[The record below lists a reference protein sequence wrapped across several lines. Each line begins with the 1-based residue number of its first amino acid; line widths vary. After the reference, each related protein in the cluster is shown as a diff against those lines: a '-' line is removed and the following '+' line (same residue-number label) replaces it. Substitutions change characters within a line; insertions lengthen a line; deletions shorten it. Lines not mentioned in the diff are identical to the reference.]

1 MRNLKMLS
9 KFYFILLLIVPSVT
23 QAMEIVWEGELLCN
37 EISAKSFSVNG
48 EISNVKMD
56 GESLEVIVD
65 GNTMT
70 TRFPSLS
77 TKTNYKHVVSLMH
90 KDANGNQIL
99 NSQFVAEHGG
109 MFGTRTVT
117 ITYQQAT
124 GYFFMIS
131 TEPFALGTDFPAV
144 RTHFHQ
150 CKPIK
155 S

>member
-1 MRNLKMLS
+1 MKNLKQLF
-9 KFYFILLLIVPSVT
+9 KLYLLLLLTVPVIT
-23 QAMEIVWEGELLCN
+23 QAEEIVWEGELLCD

-48 EISNVKMD
+48 EIANVKMD

-65 GNTMT
+65 RDTMT

-77 TKTNYKHVVSLMH
+77 IKTKYKHVVSLMQN
-90 KDANGNQIL
+90 DANGNQIL

-109 MFGTRTVT
+109 TFGTRTVT
-117 ITYQQAT
+117 ITYQSAT
-124 GYFFMIS
+124 GYFFMMS
-131 TEPFALGTDFPAV
+131 TEPFALGTDFPAI

-150 CKPIK
+150 CKRIR

>member
-1 MRNLKMLS
+1 MRNLNLL
-9 KFYFILLLIVPSVT
+9 FNLYLILLLTVPAIT
-23 QAMEIVWEGELLCN
+23 QAEEIVWEGELLCD

-48 EISNVKMD
+48 EIANVKMD

-65 GNTMT
+65 RDTMT

-77 TKTNYKHVVSLMH
+77 IKTKYKHVVTLMH
-90 KDANGNQIL
+90 NDANGNQIL

-117 ITYQQAT
+117 ITYQSAT
-124 GYFFMIS
+124 GYFFMMS
-131 TEPFALGTDFPAV
+131 TEPFALGTDFPAI

-150 CKPIK
+150 CKRIR

>member
-1 MRNLKMLS
+1 MRKFWMLS
-9 KFYFILLLIVPSVT
+9 KLYLTILLIVPSMIH
-23 QAMEIVWEGELLCN
+23 AEEILWRGKFLCD

-56 GESLEVIVD
+56 GESLEVIVTD
-65 GNTMT
+65 KSLS

-77 TKTNYKHVVSLMH
+77 VKTHYKSIVSLMN

-99 NSQFVAEHGG
+99 NAQYVAENGG
-109 MFGTRTVT
+109 TFGTRTVT
-117 ITYQQAT
+117 MTFQQST
-124 GYFFMIS
+124 GYWFMIS

-150 CKPIK
+150 CFHKK
-155 S
+155 